1 LSVSHTSPQREQQGV
16 LLCLLAA
23 AGFAAM
29 AIFAKLGYE
38 AGFDVSS
45 LLLMRFIIAG
55 AVLWIIVAIRRPARP
70 TRKAVLLAAGLGAL
84 GYAVQ
89 AATFFASLERLD
101 ASLASLLLYVY
112 PTLVLVGAV
121 VIGRERATRRR
132 VGALALA
139 SAGTVL
145 VLLGGGG
152 VGGDGHLDPLGI
164 ALVFAAAL
172 SYAAYIL
179 VSDRHGTG
187 TDPFLLT
194 AMIITAAAVAVGIW
208 SAAHGGPDLHVTAQG
223 WEAVGA
229 IAVIST
235 VVPTAAFLV
244 GMRRIGPATAS
255 IVATLEPVVTVVL
268 AMIVFGDH
276 LGPVQLLGG
285 AGVIGAVVLVNLRVG
300 SRERVAAPVPA
311 AAAPARTLA

>member
-1 LSVSHTSPQREQQGV
+1 MSVSHTSQREQQGV
-16 LLCLLAA
+16 LLCLLAS

-29 AIFAKLGYE
+29 AIFAKLAYE
-38 AGFDVSS
+38 AGFDVAS
-45 LLLMRFIIAG
+45 LLLMRFVIAG
-55 AVLWIIVAIRRPARP
+55 AVLWAIVAIRRPARP
-70 TRKAVLLAAGLGAL
+70 TLKAVLVALGLGAV

-101 ASLASLLLYVY
+101 ASLASLLLYIY
-112 PTLVLVGAV
+112 PTLVLIGAV

-132 VGALALA
+132 VAALALA

-145 VLLGGGG
+145 VLLGGGS
-152 VGGDGHLDPLGI
+152 VGALDPLGI
-164 ALVFAAAL
+164 AFVFAAAL
-172 SYAAYIL
+172 SYAVYIL
-179 VSDRHGTG
+179 VSDRHGNG

-194 AMIITAAAVAVGIW
+194 AMIITAAAVSLGLWTAT
-208 SAAHGGPDLHVTAQG
+208 HGGPHLGDVAAQG
-223 WEAVGA
+223 WEAVIA
-229 IAVIST
+229 ISIVST
-235 VVPTAAFLV
+235 VVPTAAFLI
-244 GMRRIGPATAS
+244 GMRRVGPATAA
-255 IVATLEPVVTVVL
+255 IVATLEPVITVVL
-268 AMIVFGDH
+268 AMVVFGDH

>member
-1 LSVSHTSPQREQQGV
+1 LSVPHTSSPREQQGV
-16 LLCLLAA
+16 LLCMLAA

-38 AGFDVSS
+38 AGFDVAS
-45 LLLMRFIIAG
+45 LLLMRFLIAG
-55 AVLWIIVAIRRPARP
+55 AVLWIVVAIRRPARP
-70 TRKAVLLAAGLGAL
+70 PLRTVLLAAGLGAV

-101 ASLASLLLYVY
+101 ASLASMLLYVY

-121 VIGRERATRRR
+121 IIGRERATPRR

-145 VLLGGGG
+145 VLLGGGSTG
-152 VGGDGHLDPLGI
+152 ALDPAGI

-172 SYAAYIL
+172 TYAAYIL
-179 VSDRHGTG
+179 ISDRHGTE
-187 TDPFLLT
+187 TDPVLLT
-194 AMIITAAAVAVGIW
+194 AMIITAAALSVGVW
-208 SAAHGGPDLHVTAQG
+208 TATHGGPHLHVAPQG
-223 WEAVGA
+223 WEAVIA
-229 IAVIST
+229 IAVVST

-244 GMRRIGPATAS
+244 GLRRIGPATAA
-255 IVATLEPVVTVVL
+255 IVATLEPLITVVL

-276 LGPVQLLGG
+276 LGPIQLLGG

-300 SRERVAAPVPA
+300 STQRVAASVPA
-311 AAAPARTLA
+311 ATAPARTLA

>member
-1 LSVSHTSPQREQQGV
+1 M
-16 LLCLLAA
+16 LAA

-38 AGFDVSS
+38 AGFDVPS
-45 LLLMRFIIAG
+45 LLLMRFAIAG
-55 AVLWIIVAIRRPARP
+55 VVLWAIVAMRRPARP
-70 TRKAVLLAAGLGAL
+70 PLKTILVAAGLGAV

-101 ASLASLLLYVY
+101 ASLASMLLYVY
-112 PTLVLVGAV
+112 PTLVLVAAV

-145 VLLGGGG
+145 VLLGGGSTG
-152 VGGDGHLDPLGI
+152 ALDPVGI
-164 ALVFAAAL
+164 ALVFAAAVTY
-172 SYAAYIL
+172 SGYIL
-179 VSDRHGTG
+179 VSDRRGHE
-187 TDPFLLT
+187 TDPFLFT
-194 AMIITAAAVAVGIW
+194 AMIMTAAGLAVGLW
-208 SAAHGGPDLHVTAQG
+208 TATQGGPHLHVATQG
-223 WEAVGA
+223 WEAAAA
-229 IAVIST
+229 IAVVST

-244 GMRRIGPATAS
+244 SMRRIGPATAA
-255 IVATLEPVVTVVL
+255 IVATLEPVITVVL

-285 AGVIGAVVLVNLRVG
+285 AGVIGAVALVNLRVG
-300 SRERVAAPVPA
+300 SRQRVAAPVPA
-311 AAAPARTLA
+311 AAAPTRSLA